1 MDFQRPLTV
10 APGTPKKRLAILR
23 QGLAQTLKDPEL
35 LAEAKK
41 SKLVIT
47 AVSGEK
53 TEKLVDEILSMP
65 AEAKKSLAFL
75 VRKKGG

>member
-1 MDFQRPLTV
+1 
-10 APGTPKKRLAILR
+10 LAE
-23 QGLAQTLKDPEL
+23 TLKDPEL

-47 AVSGEK
+47 PVSGEK
-53 TEKLVDEILSMP
+53 TEKLVDEILTMP
-65 AEAKKSLAFL
+65 AEAKKSLSFL